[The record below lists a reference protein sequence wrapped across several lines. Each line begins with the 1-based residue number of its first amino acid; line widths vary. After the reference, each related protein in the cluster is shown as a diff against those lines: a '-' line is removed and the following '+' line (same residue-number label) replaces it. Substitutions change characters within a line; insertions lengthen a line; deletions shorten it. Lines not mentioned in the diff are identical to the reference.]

1 MIEEIDTKKKRATEL
16 TELKQYYTNTARKGT
31 SCGPR
36 VDLAMADCEK
46 KKLLIKC
53 LITVCNRIR
62 DNQQVTFIKLNRS
75 CKSSKPLITLFLTY
89 IIKLE

>member
-16 TELKQYYTNTARKGT
+16 TELKQYYTNIAKKGT

-36 VDLAMADCEK
+36 VNLAMADCESMADCEK

-62 DNQQVTFIKLNRS
+62 DNQ
-75 CKSSKPLITLFLTY
+75 
-89 IIKLE
+89 